1 MTDTIQGYCF
11 YTDGSAMPNPGTV
24 GYAIHGYSY
33 LPKECTYMPYKG
45 YKLTA
50 SGYAE
55 SEGKKSDVLPTAVI
69 EGVGTIAGQ
78 STINYAELAGF
89 YQALLYAQ
97 KRQAMRIHINTD
109 SEYVKKGYTQYLD
122 AWSTNNWS
130 NRLGKPIANKELWQS
145 IKTVK
150 DQLNDTNTPVVVNH
164 VYSHTGEPG
173 NEQADKL
180 AALAR
185 MQSEL
190 TGSNELKLLNF
201 TPEQYWDTD
210 IPVHPLICKPWMYFR
225 GLAEGII
232 PGEYYLGNIGKD
244 KDYLGKADPNGS
256 YAIIQLLTPDTSL
269 EAIRQL
275 TINTFGS
282 DETTYVVNL
291 KNYLSGDRVEAIM
304 KYQDIILVKQNPR
317 RRDLFYIDQKTRPV
331 QKDMASVTDDIED
344 ISHVEV
350 ESQAEPIVR
359 EQVPIK
365 LAARV
370 YDCLTHLKMRLK
382 DHLAGDE
389 THTQSVDITDDFYLK
404 ETVQSKKKTTVK
416 MSLHQAIKVGTAYV
430 DIKVRHKDQ
439 PVKIR
444 LNPGIDMPDRNCLK
458 RLEGLKPKITLLT
471 WSESESTIRY
481 ATAVE
486 CTGATSIWCGYYSNL
501 IVLPQANS

>member
-1 MTDTIQGYCF
+1 MTDTTQGYCF

-33 LPKECTYMPYKG
+33 LPKECKYLPLKG

-50 SGYAE
+50 NGYAE
-55 SEGKKSDVLPTAVI
+55 STGKKSDVLPTAVI
-69 EGVGTIAGQ
+69 EGVGTIAGP

-109 SEYVKKGYTQYLD
+109 SEYVKKGYCQYLD

-145 IKTVK
+145 IKTLK
-150 DQLNDTNTPVVVNH
+150 DQLDSSNTPVVVQH

-185 MQSEL
+185 MQSEI
-190 TGSNELKLLNF
+190 TGTTELKLLNF
-201 TPEQYWDTD
+201 TPEHYWDTD

-225 GLAEGII
+225 GLTEGII

-244 KDYLGKADPNGS
+244 QDYLGKADPNGS
-256 YAIIQLLTPDTSL
+256 YAIVQLASPDTSL

-291 KNYLSGDRVEAIM
+291 KNYLTGDRVEEIM
-304 KYQDIILVKQNPR
+304 RYQDLILVKQNPR
-317 RRDLFYIDQKTRPV
+317 RRDLFYIDQKSRSV
-331 QKDMASVTDDIED
+331 QKPIANDTDDIVD
-344 ISHVEV
+344 MSNVEID
-350 ESQAEPIVR
+350 SQAEPIVR

-370 YDCLTHLKMRLK
+370 YDCLTHLKMRLRDYLAK
-382 DHLAGDE
+382 DA
-389 THTQSVDITDDFYLK
+389 THTQAVDITDDFYLK
-404 ETVQSKKKTTVK
+404 ETVQSRKKATTK
-416 MSLHQAIKVGTAYV
+416 LSLHQAIKVGTAYV
-430 DIKVRHKDQ
+430 DVSVKHKDHQ
-439 PVKIR
+439 VKIR
-444 LNPGIDMPDRNCLK
+444 LNLGIDMPDRNCLK
-458 RLEGLKPKITLLT
+458 KLEGLKPKITLLS
-471 WSESESTIRY
+471 WCESETAVRY
-481 ATAVE
+481 AVAVE
-486 CTGATSIWCGYYSNL
+486 CTGAISIWCGYYSNL
-501 IVLPQANS
+501 VILPQANS